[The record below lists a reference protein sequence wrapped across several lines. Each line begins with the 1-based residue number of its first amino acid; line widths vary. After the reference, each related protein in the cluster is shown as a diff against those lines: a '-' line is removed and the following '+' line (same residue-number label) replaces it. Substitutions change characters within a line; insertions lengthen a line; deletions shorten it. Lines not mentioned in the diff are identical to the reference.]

1 MGNST
6 KTLVALGFITV
17 RQHQD
22 HGYFGGY
29 LILNQL
35 ARPLEFHCTLP
46 VKPSRAQSLLYGSTL
61 DDFVC
66 GEQIAKALVTRAKL
80 KPSLILTDSSSV
92 LAFENVGDEP
102 IGLVKT
108 TEAMSRD
115 SVRTPQSNAIELKRL
130 QSNVLELWVS
140 PTSLVNASLLNDVG
154 PQLAP
159 NFDVSEP
166 FQRIA
171 EALLEAHPIMKAA

>member
-17 RQHQD
+17 RQHLD
-22 HGYFGGY
+22 HGYVGGY

-66 GEQIAKALVTRAKL
+66 GEQIAKALVAKAKL
-80 KPSLILTDSSSV
+80 KPSLLLTDSSCV
-92 LAFENVGDEP
+92 IAFENVGDEP
-102 IGLVKT
+102 IGMVQN
-108 TEAMSRD
+108 TEALSE

-130 QSNVLELWVS
+130 QSSVLELWVS
-140 PTSLVNASLLNDVG
+140 PNSQVTASLLNEIG

-159 NFDVSEP
+159 NFDIAEP

-171 EALLEAHPIMKAA
+171 EALMEAHPIMRAA